1 MQPQVRQLATNVA
14 IALNQLEV
22 SDPETV
28 VYNLL
33 NNRQP
38 EDRGCTL
45 FTTEY
50 EGDVITL
57 RIGPSRYEFEP
68 VAVFGRAQKLY
79 CISGIIEVVKGEKK
93 EELRPGSQVVA
104 EEGDN
109 LSGTAWS
116 NFTVVEVN
124 RSQSMDD
131 GDTMAQ
137 VL

>member
-1 MQPQVRQLATNVA
+1 
-14 IALNQLEV
+14 
-22 SDPETV
+22 
-28 VYNLL
+28 
-33 NNRQP
+33 
-38 EDRGCTL
+38 
-45 FTTEY
+45 
-50 EGDVITL
+50 
-57 RIGPSRYEFEP
+57 
-68 VAVFGRAQKLY
+68 LY

-131 GDTMAQ
+131 DDTMAQ